1 MTKNPEW
8 LELLDSP
15 TTAPAWPTPLHSIV
29 NGPSRFNPQPIPV
42 QTQEKV
48 KSIIILSLYNLYDDI
63 KKNITVACDW
73 INELSHI
80 LHVHLNLKFG

>member
-15 TTAPAWPTPLHSIV
+15 TSAPAWPTPLHSIV
-29 NGPSRFNPQPIPV
+29 NGPTRFNPQPIPV

-48 KSIIILSLYNLYDDI
+48 KSIYYIEF
-63 KKNITVACDW
+63 V
-73 INELSHI
+73 
-80 LHVHLNLKFG
+80 